1 MARDTEPQSNAMDVR
16 RKRLLY
22 RSWHRG
28 TKEMDLLLG
37 RFADR
42 RLATMNVSEIE
53 AYEVLLAEND
63 PDLYN
68 WISGREAVPADREN
82 DVLSLIIDF
91 YKAQASG

>member
-1 MARDTEPQSNAMDVR
+1 MAEETGPAPEVTDPQ
-16 RKRLLY
+16 RKRLRY

-42 RLATMNVSEIE
+42 RLADMSAPELDAFE
-53 AYEVLLAEND
+53 ALLAEND

-68 WISGREAVPADREN
+68 WISGRTAVPAGQEN
-82 DVLSLIIDF
+82 PALTLIIDF
-91 YKAQASG
+91 YK